1 MGTAYDQDV
10 IAWSAEQAS
19 LLRSGQL
26 ALVDI
31 EPIAEEI
38 EDMGSEKK
46 FALQSLFTKIMVHLF
61 MLEFSPA
68 TEPRN
73 KWIGEIANF
82 RTDAIAR
89 IDDTPSL
96 KRFADGL
103 FEKAWKY
110 ARKEAKARFA
120 TSRES
125 ADVPDECPYR
135 MDQVL
140 DMEFFP
146 DCKPKHGLPKIDL
159 NP

>member
-1 MGTAYDQDV
+1 MGTAYEQDV
-10 IAWSAEQAS
+10 IAWSVEQAS

-26 ALVDI
+26 NLADI
-31 EPIAEEI
+31 EHIAEEI

-68 TEPRN
+68 TDPRN
-73 KWIGEIANF
+73 KWIGELANF

-96 KRFADGL
+96 KHFADEL

-110 ARKEAKARFA
+110 ASKEASARFA
-120 TSRES
+120 AYSES
-125 ADVPDECPYR
+125 ADVPNDCPYA
-135 MDQVL
+135 MEQVL
-140 DMEFFP
+140 NMEYFP
-146 DCKPKHGLPKIDL
+146 DHRPKNAFKV
-159 NP
+159 

>member
-1 MGTAYDQDV
+1 MGTAYEEDV

-26 ALVDI
+26 TLVDI
-31 EPIAEEI
+31 EHIAEEI

-46 FALQSLFTKIMVHLF
+46 FALQSLFTKIIVHLF

-68 TEPRN
+68 TDPRN

-96 KRFADGL
+96 KHFADGL
-103 FEKAWKY
+103 FEKSWKY
-110 ARKEAKARFA
+110 AGKEVKARFS
-120 TSRES
+120 TYNES
-125 ADVPDECPYR
+125 ADVPDECPYT

-140 DMEFFP
+140 NMDFVPEH
-146 DCKPKHGLPKIDL
+146 KPNHGFGI
-159 NP
+159 